1 MFSHRETPALVL
13 ALLITLGLLTVGL
26 RWSLGSLATLHLQG
40 LRLPPRS
47 AEVARIS
54 QGELLLLPAE
64 ALPEKRLGSRAV
76 AHGRYAEA
84 VIHFDQA
91 LRAAPGDPE
100 THIYRA
106 NAEIGTVPA
115 YTLAVVVALAGD
127 RPTAL
132 EVLQGVAQAQQT
144 VNQNGGI
151 HGVPLR
157 VAIAT
162 DENSAEQAIALARH
176 LTQDAAILG
185 VVGHGSEATTR
196 IAIEQYAAGGLTV
209 MSPLS
214 SSVTLTNVSP
224 YLRRTV
230 PSDFI
235 AARAL
240 AQHLLNRH
248 QRVVVAYSSES
259 DESRSLKDEFATAL
273 VLGGGQVVQ
282 EVDLS
287 SASFSPGA
295 TVEQAIALGATVL
308 ALVPSAT
315 RLERGLQLVR
325 VNAGRLGMVA
335 GSALYAPQTLEVGG
349 PDAIGLVVA
358 VPWHAQTAGASPF
371 VVAAQQQWGRE
382 VSWRTA
388 AAYDAVQSLV
398 AAMRVQLPGA
408 LSRSPNRQSIG
419 RSLQDL
425 SFFAEGATSIVRFLP
440 SGDRN
445 QGVQLVEVRPGLH
458 SGYGYDFVPIG
469 VPPSPPRTEAL
480 GMARP

>member
-26 RWSLGSLATLHLQG
+26 RWSLGSLTTLHLQG
-40 LRLPPRS
+40 VRRSPRP

-54 QGELLLLPAE
+54 QGEQLLLPAG

-76 AHGRYAEA
+76 AQGRYAEA

-91 LRAAPGDPE
+91 LRAAPADPE

-106 NAEIGTVPA
+106 NAEIGAAPA

-144 VNQNGGI
+144 VNQGGGI

-162 DENSAEQAIALARH
+162 DENSPEQAIALARH
-176 LTQDAAILG
+176 LAQDAAILG

-196 IAIEQYAAGGLTV
+196 IAIEPYAAEGLTV
-209 MSPLS
+209 MSPLI
-214 SSVTLTNVSP
+214 SSVTLTDVSP

-240 AQHLLNRH
+240 ALHLLNTH
-248 QRVVVAYSSES
+248 QRVVMAYSSES
-259 DESRSLKDEFATAL
+259 DESQSFKDELATAL
-273 VLGGGQVVQ
+273 TLGGGQVVQ

-287 SASFSPGA
+287 SASFSPGDA
-295 TVEQAIALGATVL
+295 VEQAIGLGATAL

-315 RLERGLQLVR
+315 RIERGLQLVR
-325 VNAGRLGMVA
+325 VNAGRLGIVA

-358 VPWHAQTAGASPF
+358 VPWHAQAAGASPF
-371 VVAAQQQWGRE
+371 VVAAQQLWGNE
-382 VSWRTA
+382 ASWRTA

-398 AAMRVQLPGA
+398 AAMRVRLPGDR
-408 LSRSPNRQSIG
+408 SRSPSRQSMG
-419 RSLQDL
+419 RSLQDPR
-425 SFFAEGATSIVRFLP
+425 FFAEGATGLVRFLP

-445 QGVQLVEVRPGLH
+445 QGVQLVEIRPGLH
-458 SGYGYDFVPIG
+458 SGYGYDFVPVG
-469 VPPSPPRTEAL
+469 APPSPPLPEAL